1 VKERIAVFPGSF
13 DPFHNGHFDLVSRAR
28 GLYDR
33 VYVAVL
39 GNPEKQS
46 LFTVAE
52 RVEILG
58 EVLGLWDD
66 CLVDSFSGLLVEY
79 AAAMGAHGIVR
90 GLRSGADLDY
100 EAPMARMNRRLRP
113 EIETV
118 FLLPRPEVADLSST
132 LIKQV
137 AKLGGDVA
145 PMVPVAVARRLRL
158 KLDGG

>member
-1 VKERIAVFPGSF
+1 VSQRIAVFPGSF
-13 DPFHNGHFDLVSRAR
+13 DPFHNGHLDLVTRAR
-28 GLYDR
+28 GLFDR

-39 GNPEKQS
+39 GNPEKQT

-52 RVEILG
+52 RSEILS

-79 AAAMGAHGIVR
+79 ASSMGACSIVR

-100 EAPMARMNRRLRP
+100 ETPMARMNRRLRP
-113 EIETV
+113 EVETV
-118 FLLPRPEVADLSST
+118 FLLPRADLADLSST

-137 AKLGGDVA
+137 ARLGGDVS
-145 PMVPVAVARRLRL
+145 PMVPVAVARRLRQ
-158 KLDGG
+158 KLGG

>member
-1 VKERIAVFPGSF
+1 MKERIAVFPGSF
-13 DPFHNGHFDLVSRAR
+13 DPFHNGHLDLVSRAR
-28 GLYDR
+28 GMFDR

-58 EVLGLWDD
+58 EVLGLWED

-79 AAAMGAHGIVR
+79 ATSMGASGIVR

-118 FLLPRPEVADLSST
+118 FLLPRADLADLSST

-137 AKLGGDVA
+137 ARLGGDVSQ
-145 PMVPVAVARRLRL
+145 MVPVAVTRRLRQ
-158 KLDGG
+158 KLNG